1 MLQSCLTLCDPMD
14 CSLPGFSVHGFDFPG
29 KNTGVGCHFLLHTY
43 KLLSLTCSLKIRF
56 FFFWS
61 FSRLSQS
68 DIGPFFYCFWNIE
81 LADNYLSY
89 TLYIFILIDLIVG
102 LLVIGPIF
110 NYSFLTNF
118 FFFPENCFL
127 PFHLIITIETEML
140 TFIKTEM
147 VAFGDDHFF
156 LVLFKNLVYVN
167 L

>member
-14 CSLPGFSVHGFDFPG
+14 CSLPGFSVHGFDSPG

-118 FFFPENCFL
+118 FFFSWKLL
-127 PFHLIITIETEML
+127 PSLSF
-140 TFIKTEM
+140 
-147 VAFGDDHFF
+147 DHNYRDRNVNIHKDRNGCIWRWSFF
-156 LVLFKNLVYVN
+156 PCPV
-167 L
+167 